1 MASLPATYQAVVLTE
16 ANAPFELH
24 EVQLQHPGPGQV
36 LVKVVACG
44 VCFSDV
50 ALASGHMGNV
60 FPRTPGHELVG
71 DIVELGQNVTRFTIG
86 ERVGSPWHGGHDG
99 SCRQCKR
106 GQFQLCEQQT
116 INGVTQDGGFAESR
130 PLLCAGVTV
139 FNGIRKLH
147 VEQGAIVAVQ
157 GLGGLGHLA
166 VQYANKMG
174 YEVAVLSS
182 GDDKAAFAKELGAHH
197 YINTKK
203 VDGPAELAKLGGA
216 SIIVQTAPNPGIIG
230 RLVNGLAPGG
240 KLLCLTP
247 VGGVE
252 FDTAALVSGARSV
265 HGWPSGHAIDSE
277 DAIRFAQVHGIKC
290 MVEECKAI
298 ANTCGNPQSC
308 DNNNCKGEFN
318 LDNGIAY
325 WSSFFDCCVCNPT
338 SNTCGN
344 PQFCDSNGCA
354 GAYNSNGGWDSNGNA
369 VCKGNFAGCPF
380 QATTNTCGALA
391 PWEDNRCDDVPTL
404 SANGNVSASMSDVN
418 VSERAL
424 RLEGIQAREA
434 PAATQLLQ
442 PLTSSWELSV
452 RSSGAVQGTPL
463 GLSGRRYEPVSV
475 VLYHQQWG
483 NGLLKVR
490 NSVL

>member
-1 MASLPATYQAVVLTE
+1 MASLPATYQAVVVTE
-16 ANAPFELH
+16 ANAPFKLR

-44 VCFSDV
+44 VCFSDI

-116 INGVTQDGGFAESR
+116 INGVTQDGGFAEYVLLR
-130 PLLCAGVTV
+130 QEAIVRVPKEMNPAEAAPLLCAGVTV

-203 VDGPAELAKLGGA
+203 VDGPTELAKLGGA
-216 SIIVQTAPNPGIIG
+216 SIIVQTAPNPDIIG
-230 RLVNGLAPGG
+230 RLVDGLAPGG
-240 KLLCLTP
+240 KLLCLAP

-252 FDTAALVSGARSV
+252 IDTAALVSGARSV

-290 MVEECKAI
+290 MVEEYAFTDVQ
-298 ANTCGNPQSC
+298 A
-308 DNNNCKGEFN
+308 
-318 LDNGIAY
+318 A
-325 WSSFFDCCVCNPT
+325 V
-338 SNTCGN
+338 
-344 PQFCDSNGCA
+344 DSLLA
-354 GAYNSNGGWDSNGNA
+354 GRPR
-369 VCKGNFAGCPF
+369 F
-380 QATTNTCGALA
+380 
-391 PWEDNRCDDVPTL
+391 R
-404 SANGNVSASMSDVN
+404 NVLV
-418 VSERAL
+418 
-424 RLEGIQAREA
+424 IQ
-434 PAATQLLQ
+434 
-442 PLTSSWELSV
+442 
-452 RSSGAVQGTPL
+452 
-463 GLSGRRYEPVSV
+463 
-475 VLYHQQWG
+475 
-483 NGLLKVR
+483 
-490 NSVL
+490 